1 MAARQ
6 VPVPPAI
13 EPVGVKDPPVPESG
27 IGEEANEPPTGLRAD
42 PQAWRA
48 FLQTLGH
55 YDPNY
60 PYNPAYEYGPDWTD
74 DPRYGADGVRRLM
87 GMQHWLAVYS
97 FWRTLKRMWGSLI
110 QMERRVLIPQGIRD
124 GLSADNPYRAEME
137 GVVPDGVVVAPS
149 LPEDQR
155 SLVVRRHDP
164 AHPDQLYLE
173 VVSRTEK
180 DVQRDIRHKMEACQ
194 ALGIREYL
202 LYDLFRRLGDRP
214 RLYLHRLVGNG
225 LAYAEVAPVRWADG
239 YPAYRSEVLDREIRM
254 LPAKDRSGAL
264 EATDDNEHC
273 LQLWEPARGVWW
285 DPEVAMQPNLAASRA
300 KGHAE
305 GRVEGQIDDRRNL
318 LADMPVAPEES
329 VVEVLDTLERN
340 WRRTGQVPPIKETIE
355 VADGTR
361 PWRALLSG

>member
-1 MAARQ
+1 MAAQQ
-6 VPVPPAI
+6 VLVPPAV
-13 EPVGVKDPPVPESG
+13 EPAEVKDPLVPAIG
-27 IGEEANEPPTGLRAD
+27 IGEEANEASTGLRTD

-74 DPRYGADGVRRLM
+74 DPRYVADGVRRLM
-87 GMQHWLAVYS
+87 DRQHRSAIYS
-97 FWRTLKRMWGSLI
+97 FWLTLKHVWGNLVQI
-110 QMERRVLIPQGIRD
+110 ENKVLIPRGIRD
-124 GLSADNPYRAEME
+124 QLSANNLYRVEME
-137 GVVPDGVVVAPS
+137 GVIPDGMVMARS
-149 LPEDQR
+149 LPEAQR

-173 VVSRTEK
+173 VVSKTER
-180 DVQRDIRHKMEACQ
+180 DVQRDTRHKMEAYRV
-194 ALGIREYL
+194 LGIREYL
-202 LYDLFRRLGDRP
+202 LYDPFRRLGDRP
-214 RLYLHRLVGNG
+214 RLYLYRLVGDG

-254 LPAKDRSGAL
+254 LPANDRGGSL
-264 EATDDNEHC
+264 DPVEDTEHR

-285 DPEVAMQPNLAASRA
+285 DPEVAVQLSLAASR
-300 KGHAE
+300 AE

-318 LADMPVAPEES
+318 LADMPLAPEES

-340 WRRTGQVPPIKETIE
+340 WLGTGKVPSIKETIE
-355 VADGTR
+355 VVAGTR